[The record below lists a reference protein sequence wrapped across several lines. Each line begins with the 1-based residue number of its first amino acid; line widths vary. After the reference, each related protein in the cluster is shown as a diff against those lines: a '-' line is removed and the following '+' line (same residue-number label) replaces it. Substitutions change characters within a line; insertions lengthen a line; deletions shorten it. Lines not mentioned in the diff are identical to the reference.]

1 MWRIDRIDIHG
12 AVGDLVFVDEFRVA
26 HAGGEKIDSVV
37 RTSRVS
43 VYYGCY
49 FMCIV
54 DSTIHR

>member
-1 MWRIDRIDIHG
+1 YGTI
-12 AVGDLVFVDEFRVA
+12 GDLVFVDEFCVA

-43 VYYGCY
+43 VLYGRY

-54 DSTIHR
+54 DSTII